1 MRCLRPIGYTITIS
15 SRHGSCDGDE
25 PVIRRHPAREERV
38 DLVRTKRCQ
47 KIIRERSLIALSMTQ
62 SSTISDNVSSRA
74 TPAIELRN
82 VTKRFL
88 TPSSQVYTAIRDF
101 TLSVAP
107 AEFCAVVGPTG
118 CGKST
123 TLGLISGLEPAS
135 EGSVQVMGQPV
146 QGIDRRIGY
155 VFQSDAVF
163 PWKNVL
169 NNVAI
174 GPLFRGQP
182 KGEALQSAREWLARV
197 GLTGFEDRYPHQLS
211 GGMRKRVALA
221 QTFINQPQI
230 LLMDE
235 PFSALDVQTRTL
247 MGNELLNL
255 WSSLSASVVFVTHD
269 LEEAIALAD
278 RVCVLTA
285 GPATVK
291 GIYTIDLPRPRNV
304 AEIRFE
310 ARFIQLYQQIWE
322 ALRNEVMVSYERTKQ
337 RGQ

>member
-1 MRCLRPIGYTITIS
+1 MN
-15 SRHGSCDGDE
+15 E
-25 PVIRRHPAREERV
+25 
-38 DLVRTKRCQ
+38 
-47 KIIRERSLIALSMTQ
+47 
-62 SSTISDNVSSRA
+62 SSTITDTVRNRTES
-74 TPAIELRN
+74 AIELRE

-88 TPSSQVYTAIRDF
+88 TPSGEAYTAIRDV

-107 AEFCAVVGPTG
+107 GEFCAVVGPTG

-123 TLGLISGLEPAS
+123 TLGLISGLERPS
-135 EGSVQVMGQPV
+135 QGSVQVMGQPV
-146 QGIDRRIGY
+146 QGIDPRIGY

-169 NNVAI
+169 NNVVT
-174 GPLFRGQP
+174 GPLCRGQP
-182 KGEALQSAREWLARV
+182 KAEALALAHEWIGRV
-197 GLTGFEDRYPHQLS
+197 GLTGFERHYPHQLS

-247 MGNELLNL
+247 MEDELLTL
-255 WSSLSASVVFVTHD
+255 WSSLGASVVFVTHD

-285 GPATVK
+285 GLGTVK
-291 GIYTIDLPRPRNV
+291 GIYRIDLPRPRKV
-304 AEIRFE
+304 EEIRFE
-310 ARFIQLYQQIWE
+310 PRFVQLYHEIWE
-322 ALRNEVMVSYERTKQ
+322 DLREEVLISYERNKQ
-337 RGQ
+337 RV

>member
-1 MRCLRPIGYTITIS
+1 MRRLRPLGYTSTRS
-15 SRHGSCDGDE
+15 SRHGCCDGDE
-25 PVIRRHPAREERV
+25 PIIRRYPAREERLE
-38 DLVRTKRCQ
+38 LVRTKRSQ
-47 KIIRERSLIALSMTQ
+47 RLSGERSLIALAMIQT
-62 SSTISDNVSSRA
+62 STISDNVSNRVTS
-74 TPAIELRN
+74 TIELRH

-88 TPSSQVYTAIRDF
+88 TPSGQVYTALRDF

-107 AEFCAVVGPTG
+107 GEFCAVVGPTG

-146 QGIDRRIGY
+146 QGIDQRIGY

-169 NNVAI
+169 HNVAT

-182 KGEALQSAREWLARV
+182 KAEAFQLAHEWIARV
-197 GLTGFEDRYPHQLS
+197 GLAGFEDRYPHQLS

-278 RVCVLTA
+278 KVCVLTA

-291 GIYTIDLPRPRNV
+291 GIYTIDLPRPRRV
-304 AEIRFE
+304 EEIRFE
-310 ARFIQLYQQIWE
+310 PRFVQLYHEIWE
-322 ALRNEVMVSYERTKQ
+322 DLRNEVIISYERNKQ
-337 RGQ
+337 RV